1 MLLAQFPSFH
11 SLRHI
16 NLISLILCVTYATC
30 LTIGSIYVGHSKDA
44 SPRHYSVKGSHADKL
59 FGVFNGI
66 SIIATCYASGIIP
79 EIQDVAKKYLEL
91 MGASE
96 RVGGQV
102 EEGSNC

>member
-16 NLISLILCVTYATC
+16 TLISLILCVTYATC
-30 LTIGSIYVGHSKDA
+30 LTIGSIYVNA